1 MKLLNP
7 RPILVGPCVY
17 SHLCAAR
24 RARGTI
30 WMCWILIGQRILFL
44 FLIGQV
50 FIQTIKPLDELMWWC
65 WCTEFS
71 LVGVLCSNFWV
82 VTFVPLAELVWWWF
96 VCAAFWLV
104 GVLCSWFLIGHLCV
118 AGWGGVGARDDDIG
132 PVRAQA
138 RQSSVLLL
146 QKSIERIRGNMGE
159 EANVV
164 IFTGSLLWWGHLQ
177 HF

>member
-1 MKLLNP
+1 MAELMWWLWCAEFW
-7 RPILVGPCVY
+7 LVGVFCSYFWLV
-17 SHLCAAR
+17 S
-24 RARGTI
+24 
-30 WMCWILIGQRILFL
+30 
-44 FLIGQV
+44 V
-50 FIQTIKPLDELMWWC
+50 FIPTIKPLDELMWW
-65 WCTEFS
+65 FI
-71 LVGVLCSNFWV
+71 
-82 VTFVPLAELVWWWF
+82 
-96 VCAAFWLV
+96 CAAFWLV

-164 IFTGSLLWWGHLQ
+164 IFTAFRVCGGGGASQ
-177 HF
+177 HFPEEQGRGYPPQCESFLIDLPTDGSTSAAVVRGAAILSLHV